1 MKNLNYNSKME
12 QAPIHKPLW
21 KAALYTTISNLD
33 NDENNSVASQRE
45 MLEEY
50 MKLHPDME
58 FYDTYA
64 DNAYIGLLCERPEF
78 MRMMKDIIAG
88 KINCIIVK
96 DLSYFSRNYMDFEI
110 YLNRITTKYK
120 VRFIALNNEVD
131 TIKDVTYKY
140 AFAN

>member
-1 MKNLNYNSKME
+1 
-12 QAPIHKPLW
+12 
-21 KAALYTTISNLD
+21 
-33 NDENNSVASQRE
+33 
-45 MLEEY
+45 

-64 DNAYIGLLCERPEF
+64 DNAYIGLLFERTEF
-78 MRMMKDIIAG
+78 MRMMKDIIAW
-88 KINCIIVK
+88 KINCVIVK

-110 YLNRITTKYK
+110 YLNKITTKYK
-120 VRFIALNNEVD
+120 VRFIALNNEIE